1 MSHPVARWFV
11 RLALLASLLAA
22 FLVGSTAAAQTTGGS
37 FGGSSWGSSGGSSSS
52 GSSSGGSSSSGS
64 SDPSSSGGG
73 HSTYGGP
80 MKESRPMIL
89 WVMLDSLLVTAA
101 LLTFALCLSAFG
113 AHAERTGARSAPSS
127 ARLAGY
133 FFAFMALVVALSVV
147 AFLHPDTGAFGAA
160 RPLRLA
166 PGVEVE
172 VRVEDRWCNGMVL
185 RPEAGG
191 RWRVRAR
198 TWTATYDQ
206 MVVPPSA
213 LQARFGALWRDV
225 RGWKLPH
232 VAMALD
238 LALIVAA
245 IALGRKWKGP
255 RGVSAPVGVRV
266 ATLSLAFDASVRRDL
281 QARLETF
288 ATRAR
293 LGSSTELR
301 GALGDVLREL
311 AQRSEGM
318 RAAYGAA
325 VELGGPEEAQRD
337 FEARVTIERGRYMVE
352 RVRADAA
359 GVRSVETKSAA
370 RAEEG
375 GGFVVVTVL
384 AAWEGG
390 VFLAPV
396 ASRDELTAL
405 AVRVRAS
412 EATVRALEVVWVPA
426 DPADV
431 MSSAEMGEVFPQLAW
446 IDEESRQRF
455 GRAVCASCGAA
466 YARELGRCPACG
478 AAPATAR

>member
-1 MSHPVARWFV
+1 MNHLVARWFV

-22 FLVGSTAAAQTTGGS
+22 FLAGSTATAQTTGGS
-37 FGGSSWGSSGGSSSS
+37 FGGSSWGSSGGSSN
-52 GSSSGGSSSSGS
+52 GSSSGGSSSSGA
-64 SDPSSSGGG
+64 SDQSSSGGG
-73 HSTYGGP
+73 QSTYAGP

-101 LLTFALCLSAFG
+101 LLTFALCLSALS
-113 AHAERTGARSAPSS
+113 AHAARTGVRPAPSS

-147 AFLHPDTGAFGAA
+147 AFLYPDTGAFGAA

-213 LQARFGALWRDV
+213 LQARFGALWSDV

-232 VAMALD
+232 VAMVVD

-245 IALGRKWKGP
+245 VALRRRWKGP

-266 ATLSLAFDASVRRDL
+266 ATLSLAFDASVRQDL
-281 QARLETF
+281 QGRLESF
-288 ATRAR
+288 AKRAR
-293 LGSSTELR
+293 LGSSSELR
-301 GALGDVLREL
+301 AALGDVLREL
-311 AQRSEGM
+311 AQRSEGL
-318 RAAYGAA
+318 RAAHGAA
-325 VELGGPEEAQRD
+325 VELDGPEQAKRD
-337 FEARVTIERGRYMVE
+337 FEARVTIERGRYVVE

-359 GVRSVETKSAA
+359 GVRGVETKSAA

-375 GGFVVVTVL
+375 GGFVVVTVV
-384 AAWEGG
+384 AAWQGG
-390 VFLAPV
+390 ALLAPV

-446 IDEESRQRF
+446 IDDESRQRF
-455 GRAVCASCGAA
+455 GRVVCASCAAA
-466 YARELGRCPACG
+466 YARELTRCPACG
-478 AAPATAR
+478 ATP